1 MDGVVATLPGFL
13 DGREVVDV
21 TFDPKVLSYDD
32 LVMRAARADCVK
44 PIFTR
49 NDEQKRALL
58 KFGGLENDAR
68 AEHNEDE
75 IRPDKEPKYYLSRT
89 NLRFVPMTPL
99 QAARVNAT
107 VRAGDPA
114 GYLAPSQID
123 LLRRIEAAP
132 EAGWKSMIGVDFLEG
147 FYKVKATLKQFR

>member
-1 MDGVVATLPGFL
+1 MVATLPGFL

-32 LVMRAARADCVK
+32 LVLKAARADCVR

-49 NDEQKRALL
+49 NEEQKRALL

-75 IRPDKEPKYYLSRT
+75 IRSDKEPKYYLSRT

-107 VRAGDPA
+107 IGAGDRTE
-114 GYLAPSQID
+114 YLSPGQIE
-123 LLRRIEAAP
+123 LLRRIETDP
-132 EAGWKSMIGVDFLEG
+132 DAGWKCMIGVDFLEG
-147 FYKVKATLKQFR
+147 FYNVKATLKQCR